1 MCRWLFWFGE
11 LVFTQTWFLWAQR
24 WRSFPCWIVWKL
36 FFFSSELLFQQRIQ
50 SSPVICDPD
59 SISVCVMKYLE
70 GRTLNIASLKS
81 SNYSDVI
88 LLTCSVLKEYFSNE
102 SQGKVKHI
110 TPESTARWVNLI
122 KHWLMSVWLFAFYL
136 ALHLWFITSCG
147 QTRDHSW
154 HQNI

>member
-1 MCRWLFWFGE
+1 MN
-11 LVFTQTWFLWAQR
+11 WFLLKLNFCEHKDDAVSHVG
-24 WRSFPCWIVWKL
+24 SFESS

-110 TPESTARWVNLI
+110 TPESTA
-122 KHWLMSVWLFAFYL
+122 H
-136 ALHLWFITSCG
+136 
-147 QTRDHSW
+147 
-154 HQNI
+154 